1 MTAGLDGLRES
12 RPYQLVGIGIPL
24 RRSGVGL
31 KNRSCD
37 KCLKTLERVKGF
49 PRGHIGLLPRYVLV
63 RNSSCYLIAA
73 SSNNLVKAGYAT

>member
-1 MTAGLDGLRES
+1 M
-12 RPYQLVGIGIPL
+12 
-24 RRSGVGL
+24 

-63 RNSSCYLIAA
+63 RNSGCYLIAA
-73 SSNNLVKAGYAT
+73 SSNNLVKAGYATQPAQILRMHARATN